1 MGGLELPTMTGAAW
15 VAWEPLTTGDL
26 LTAGLTAIFGH
37 PGPDPGGSGLVANAD
52 GFGCS

>member
-1 MGGLELPTMTGAAW
+1 MSGLELPTMTGAGCLGTLDDGRPAD
-15 VAWEPLTTGDL
+15 GRIDSD
-26 LTAGLTAIFGH
+26 FGH